1 MVENA
6 MKIAE
11 ILGPIVLLMGLSML
25 IYAPQWRKLQD
36 RWAKDHF
43 ELFTMMLLSGI
54 LGLIIIN
61 MYNVWEWNIWLIVT
75 ICGWSAFLKSVVYFL
90 LPGST
95 WRALLKMGKNMIY
108 LGGLVASV
116 VGAILSYY
124 VYLK

>member
-1 MVENA
+1 
-6 MKIAE
+6 
-11 ILGPIVLLMGLSML
+11 
-25 IYAPQWRKLQD
+25 
-36 RWAKDHF
+36 
-43 ELFTMMLLSGI
+43 MMLLSGI